1 MDEAAAGKIKAA
13 FCEVLNRQVF
23 LFADPVP
30 DGEFEAG
37 EGTFQAATI
46 RFRGEVEGRITMA
59 LPDSMMREIAANF
72 LGMDADDPF
81 VAAKSGDACKELLN
95 VACGHILTAL
105 KGDGPIFDLSIPELA
120 SVDAH
125 KVADWAAGPDA
136 LPFDVDGSPVL
147 LRVHW
152 GSSDPEKP

>member
-1 MDEAAAGKIKAA
+1 MDELTAAKINAA

-30 DGEFEAG
+30 DGGFEAG
-37 EGTFQAATI
+37 EGAFQAATI
-46 RFRGEVEGRITMA
+46 GFRGEVEGSITMA
-59 LPDSMMREIAANF
+59 LPDSIIGEIAANF

-105 KGDGPIFDLSIPELA
+105 KGEGPVFDLSIPELA
-120 SVDAH
+120 AVDARE
-125 KVADWAAGPDA
+125 VADWAAGPDA
-136 LPFDVDGSPVL
+136 LSFDVDGSPVL
-147 LRVHW
+147 LRMHW
-152 GSSDPEKP
+152 GPSGTANA

>member
-1 MDEAAAGKIKAA
+1 MDEAVAEKINAA

-30 DGEFEAG
+30 QGEFDAG
-37 EGTFQAATI
+37 EGAFQAATI
-46 RFRGEVEGRITMA
+46 GFRGEVEGRITMA
-59 LPDSMMREIAANF
+59 LPDSIVGEIAANF

-81 VAAKSGDACKELLN
+81 VTAKSGDACKELLN

-105 KGDGPIFDLSIPELA
+105 KGDGPVFDLSIPELSA
-120 SVDAH
+120 VDARR
-125 KVADWAAGPDA
+125 VGDWATGAGA

-147 LRVHW
+147 LRIHW
-152 GSSDPEKP
+152 GPPDPENP